1 MVLPYRGDA
10 LLISYTL
17 LIVPTFDV
25 IRVALFRL
33 YRGKPIFEADKSHIH
48 HLVMAAGFSMHQ
60 AWAAIMGLFLFFC
73 GLNAALYVWGVSDT
87 WIVILDVMAFCL
99 FHVAM
104 CFCAK
109 YRE

>member
-1 MVLPYRGDA
+1 
-10 LLISYTL
+10 
-17 LIVPTFDV
+17 
-25 IRVALFRL
+25 
-33 YRGKPIFEADKSHIH
+33 
-48 HLVMAAGFSMHQ
+48 MAAGFSMHQ
-60 AWAAIMGLFLFFC
+60 AWAIIMGLFLFFC